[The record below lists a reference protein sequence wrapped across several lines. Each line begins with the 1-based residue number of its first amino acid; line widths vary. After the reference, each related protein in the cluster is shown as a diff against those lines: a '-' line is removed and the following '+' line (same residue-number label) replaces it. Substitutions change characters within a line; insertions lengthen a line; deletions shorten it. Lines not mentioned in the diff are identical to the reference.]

1 LSIAFWLVAFA
12 IAAAPSLVLL
22 NGPLAHGTI
31 GLVTAGA
38 LAANALNLRPGE
50 RSFFSAAVRPFMAAA
65 AVPAVWIAFQL
76 LPLPKGLAHP
86 IWDSTAAALGRPL
99 FGSITMDV
107 GATVLALGRWLT
119 FVAFVLA
126 VAGVAID
133 RLRAER
139 LLILLV
145 LAGVGVTLAQM
156 AALLFANPPSSSGL
170 SLAAADGITIG
181 ALLSAA
187 GTIAAFERHETRS
200 TQPNAYP
207 RLYVMMLWAS
217 VVALAL
223 QLVALAVFVSK
234 GTLLATAVGL
244 VSMAALVVIR
254 RLGLG
259 GWAVAVLGVSLLLAL
274 AALTAAISPAK
285 VGAPAVALASNSSPG
300 MLAVTE
306 RMLSARL
313 WAGTGA
319 GTFSVTVPLYKDVD
333 EIVQNAPPPTA
344 AAALAVELGHTA
356 LWGAVLLVLAGAVVL
371 LRGALARGRDS
382 FYPTLGIGILL
393 TSTVQAFV
401 DSSFFGIVPSILLAA
416 ALGLALAQRA
426 SRTSAPR

>member
-12 IAAAPSLVLL
+12 IAAAPGLVLL

-50 RSFFSAAVRPFMAAA
+50 RSLFYAAVRPFVAAA
-65 AVPAVWIAFQL
+65 AVPTLWITFQL
-76 LPLPKGLAHP
+76 LPVPKGLAHP

-99 FGSITMDV
+99 VGSITVDV
-107 GATVLALGRWLT
+107 GATVLALGEWLT

-126 VAGVAID
+126 VAGLAID

-139 LLILLV
+139 LLVLLV

-156 AALLFANPPSSSGL
+156 GALLSANPPGTSGL

-181 ALLSAA
+181 TLLSAA

-223 QLVALAVFVSK
+223 QLVALAIFASK
-234 GTLLATAVGL
+234 GTLLAAAVGL

-259 GWAVAVLGVSLLLAL
+259 WWAVAVVGVSLLLAL
-274 AALTAAISPAK
+274 AALTAAILPAK
-285 VGAPAVALASNSSPG
+285 IGVPALALAANSSPG

-306 RMLSARL
+306 RMLAARL

-319 GTFSVTVPLYKDVD
+319 GTFSTIIPLYKDLD
-333 EIVQNAPPPTA
+333 ELVQNAPPPTA
-344 AAALAVELGHTA
+344 AAVIAVELGQTA
-356 LWGAVLLVLAGAVVL
+356 LCGGILLVLAGAVVF

-382 FYPTLGIGILL
+382 FYPTLGVGILL

-401 DSSFFGIVPSILLAA
+401 DSSLFGIVPSVLHAA
-416 ALGLALAQRA
+416 VLGLAVAQRI
-426 SRTSAPR
+426 SRTSPPA